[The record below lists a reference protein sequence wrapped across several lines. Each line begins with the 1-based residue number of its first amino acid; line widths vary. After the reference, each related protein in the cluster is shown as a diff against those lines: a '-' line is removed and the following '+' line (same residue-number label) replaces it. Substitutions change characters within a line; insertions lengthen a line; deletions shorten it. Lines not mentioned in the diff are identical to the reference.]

1 MAHAWAHIA
10 DYRSDDIPAQDELSA
25 LTQVWTE
32 PRGRLAEKQAYR
44 EFEENL
50 IREWLIETGLLE

>member
-10 DYRSDDIPAQDELSA
+10 DYLSDDIPAQDELSA

-32 PRGRLAEKQAYR
+32 QRGRLAEKQAYR

-50 IREWLIETGLLE
+50 IREWSIETGLLE